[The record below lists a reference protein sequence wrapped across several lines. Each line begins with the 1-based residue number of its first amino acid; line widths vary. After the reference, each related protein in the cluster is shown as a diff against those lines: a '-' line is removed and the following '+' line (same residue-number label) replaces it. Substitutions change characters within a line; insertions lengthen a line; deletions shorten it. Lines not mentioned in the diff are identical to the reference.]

1 MSLADT
7 RRHAIVCPIALFGPV
22 EREVRAITDAMNRAS
37 DLGEKAVLAGRLRD
51 AVATLLD
58 CAAYDEATPDCRLC
72 RQVSSLRDRTA
83 TLVQRAAGLAE
94 GR

>member
-1 MSLADT
+1 M
-7 RRHAIVCPIALFGPV
+7 
-22 EREVRAITDAMNRAS
+22 
-37 DLGEKAVLAGRLRD
+37 LAGRLRD
-51 AVATLLD
+51 AVAMLLD